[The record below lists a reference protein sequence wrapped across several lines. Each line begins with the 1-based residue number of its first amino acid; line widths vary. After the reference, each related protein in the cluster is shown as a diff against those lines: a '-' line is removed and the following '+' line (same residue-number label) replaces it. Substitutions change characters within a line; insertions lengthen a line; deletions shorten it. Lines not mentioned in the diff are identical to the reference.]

1 MNQPIVSSQ
10 TDKLMEKQC
19 EMLTELIAITR
30 DCVQAC
36 RLVLHNGE
44 TAKPRLDIKS
54 PSVVKRRGY
63 RLGDPKAE
71 KEMQRAKL
79 LFLEGRTRSEIA
91 KELGVPYNTI
101 CQFIRSYAGRHFN
114 CQKRKQ

>member
-36 RLVLHNGE
+36 RLVLHRGE
-44 TAKPRLDIKS
+44 TANSRINIKS
-54 PSVVKRRGY
+54 PAVVTRRGY
-63 RLGDPKAE
+63 RPSDPKAE

-91 KELGVPYNTI
+91 KELNVPYSTV
-101 CQFIRSYAGRHFN
+101 CQFIRGYAGKHFN